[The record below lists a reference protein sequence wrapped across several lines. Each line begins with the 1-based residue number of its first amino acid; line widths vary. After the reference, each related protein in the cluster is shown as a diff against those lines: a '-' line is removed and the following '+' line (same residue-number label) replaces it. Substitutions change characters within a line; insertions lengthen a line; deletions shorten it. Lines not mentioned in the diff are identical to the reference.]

1 MSLRRLLSFSAT
13 VSGRLPLRR
22 CLSTAAASHPP
33 WPRSPS
39 TAASSNPSRRHSLP
53 TVAASH
59 PPWRRPLSTAAPKH
73 PPWAMI
79 DYNSLVDESSAA
91 PGACFGPVEPPL
103 VSRIT
108 APAHLLNPRERPA
121 ADSSVIQLV
130 TGHVNAASGDGHL
143 LLTYYDI
150 LGEGPRESWNG
161 NADVEAERCICNP
174 ISGEVLRLP
183 YPGGPGG
190 SRKNLGHRHMGLL
203 TQAGGG
209 CGHGPPDRFAVADIV
224 SQRDRIVD
232 RFLPEV
238 GRWDLLL
245 GVPCRPPL
253 AWEME
258 MDQETVA
265 FAGRLWWVD
274 LTCGAVSM
282 DPFSNQPELRFVPLP
297 NGTSLTFI
305 LMEHK
310 DSSAEHLAQFRR
322 EVAKYRRIGVS
333 EGRLRFV
340 DASIHDPFLLSSYVL
355 DDEGRSWT
363 LEHQVEL
370 RKVLEDGGHPCE
382 QGKRPPQIAVIDPL
396 NADIIYITVGEQKHI
411 VAVDIYQE
419 KVIASSPLQNQYHSL
434 VPCVLPPWL
443 GSSQIPT
450 AGTVS
455 MPSEWPL
462 GYNQHRPRNDS
473 SEKVLKVADGRLVLS

>member
-1 MSLRRLLSFSAT
+1 MSLRRLLGFSAT

-22 CLSTAAASHPP
+22 CLSTAAAASHPP

-39 TAASSNPSRRHSLP
+39 TVASSNPSRRHPLP
-53 TVAASH
+53 AAAASQ
-59 PPWRRPLSTAAPKH
+59 PSCRRPLSTAAPKH
-73 PPWAMI
+73 PSWAMI
-79 DYNSLVDESSAA
+79 DHTSLVDESSAA
-91 PGACFGPVEPPL
+91 PGALFGPVEPPL

-121 ADSSVIQLV
+121 ADSSVVQLFS
-130 TGHVNAASGDGHL
+130 GRVNATSGDGHL

-150 LGEGPRESWNG
+150 LGEPPRESWSG

-183 YPGGPGG
+183 YPGGPCG
-190 SRKNLGHRHMGLL
+190 SRKILGHRHMGLL

-209 CGHGPPDRFAVADIV
+209 CGRAPPDRFAVADIV

-245 GVPCRPPL
+245 GVPCHCQPPL

-265 FAGRLWWVD
+265 FDGRLWWVD

-282 DPFSNQPELRFVPLP
+282 DPFSDQPELRFVPLP
-297 NGTSLTFI
+297 SGTSLTFI

-310 DSSAEHLAQFRR
+310 NASAEHRAQFRR
-322 EVAKYRRIGVS
+322 EVARYRRIGVS
-333 EGRLRFV
+333 EGRLRYI

-355 DDEGRSWT
+355 DEEGRSWT
-363 LEHQVEL
+363 LEHEVEL
-370 RKVLEDGGHPCE
+370 RKVLEDGGHPCQ

-396 NADIIYITVGEQKHI
+396 NAGIMYMTVGEQKHI

-419 KVIASSPLQNQYHSL
+419 KQSIMYINYEDVIF
-434 VPCVLPPWL
+434 
-443 GSSQIPT
+443 G
-450 AGTVS
+450 
-455 MPSEWPL
+455 
-462 GYNQHRPRNDS
+462 
-473 SEKVLKVADGRLVLS
+473 